1 MIQNLSVF
9 FAFAGLLKFYHA
21 VRDDLLWCQPF
32 SKFIC
37 IKGVVFM
44 TFWQGLI
51 ISILI
56 NLNPRAMGWEEG
68 DGDEDRNKDMAAMLQ
83 NILICLEM
91 LFFSLAHFCV
101 FPTDE
106 WEEGYRP
113 KEMEKPGI
121 AIHDFVKDVGL
132 VLDHTARGISAR
144 QRKGTTDQEGQATP
158 KE

>member
-1 MIQNLSVF
+1 MPYATTCNGANRFQSF
-9 FAFAGLLKFYHA
+9 FASA
-21 VRDDLLWCQPF
+21 
-32 SKFIC
+32 
-37 IKGVVFM
+37 KGVVFM

-51 ISILI
+51 LSILI
-56 NLNPRAMGWEEG
+56 TFNPPRATTEG
-68 DGDEDRNKDMAAMLQ
+68 GDDDNKDLNKDMAAMLQ

-101 FPTDE
+101 FPTDD
-106 WEEGYRP
+106 WEDGYRP

-144 QRKGTTDQEGQATP
+144 QRKGTTDQEAISP